1 MPAIPSADDQ
11 VAFLGKLQRLL
22 AEGDFQATYKYALL
36 VALADLAVEHGTDD
50 ERGLDLSVRQ
60 IGARFIEFYWRHAAP
75 YGVGRADAMPGV
87 LVQNKGVQ
95 AAVISAI
102 LAFRAQTGIVTEL
115 KARSHPA
122 YAALL
127 SEVSDT
133 VSKQPLNFLQNFG
146 GSTDAF
152 LYERSGRGQIRL
164 KIGVTFHLRR
174 YHALIQDLVRSRWL
188 GFIRANRVNRSI
200 LGEADDLE
208 EFLFETSRRSLALM
222 GEGLRKLEGALC
234 FYCRQS
240 LREADV
246 DHFVPFVHYARDL
259 AHNFVLAHPECNRSK
274 SDTLAG
280 KDHLERWL
288 ERIEMRRDAI
298 AEIGI
303 DAGIVVDA
311 AVCRRVAAWGYDNA
325 AMAGGQ
331 AWLRAR
337 LYEPIDVSYGWLFA
351 VGR

>member
-1 MPAIPSADDQ
+1 MRAAIPSAEDQ

-36 VALADLAVEHGTDD
+36 ASLADLAVEHGADD
-50 ERGLDLSVRQ
+50 ERPLELSIRQ

-95 AAVISAI
+95 AAVISNI
-102 LAFRAQTGIVTEL
+102 LAFRDRTGIVTEL
-115 KARSHPA
+115 QARSHPA
-122 YAALL
+122 YADLL

-146 GSTDAF
+146 GATDEF
-152 LYERSGRGQIRL
+152 LYERAGRGRIRL
-164 KIGVTFHLRR
+164 KIGIAFHLRR

-188 GFIRANRVNRSI
+188 GFIRANKLNRTI

-208 EFLFETSRRSLALM
+208 ESLFETSRRSLGLM
-222 GEGLRKLEGALC
+222 EQGLRKLEGAVC
-234 FYCRQS
+234 FYCKQS
-240 LREADV
+240 LREAEV

-280 KDHLERWL
+280 KEHLERWL
-288 ERIEMRRDAI
+288 ERLEVRRDAI
-298 AEIGI
+298 AQVGI
-303 DAGIVVDA
+303 DAGIVVDPM
-311 AVCRRVAAWGYDNA
+311 VCRRVAAWGYDNA

-331 AWLRAR
+331 GWIRPQQ
-337 LYEPIDVSYGWLFA
+337 YEPMDASYRSLS
-351 VGR
+351 

>member
-11 VAFLGKLQRLL
+11 VAFLGRLQRLL

-36 VALADLAVEHGTDD
+36 ASLADLAVEHGSDD
-50 ERGLDLSVRQ
+50 ERALELTVRQ

-75 YGVGRADAMPGV
+75 YGIGRTDATPGV
-87 LVQNKGVQ
+87 LVQNKGAQ
-95 AAVISAI
+95 AAVISSI
-102 LAFRAQTGIVTEL
+102 LAFRDRTGIVTEL
-115 KARSHPA
+115 KARSHA
-122 YAALL
+122 GYGALL

-146 GSTDAF
+146 GSIDEF
-152 LYERSGRGQIRL
+152 LYERAGRGKIHL
-164 KIGVTFHLRR
+164 KIGVAFHLRR

-222 GEGLRKLEGALC
+222 GEGLRKLEGAVC
-234 FYCRQS
+234 FYCKES

-246 DHFVPFVHYARDL
+246 DHFVPFAHYARDL
-259 AHNFVLAHPECNRSK
+259 AHNFVLTHPECNRSK

-280 KDHLERWL
+280 KLHLERWL
-288 ERIEMRRDAI
+288 ERLDVRRDAI

-303 DAGIVVDA
+303 DAGIVVDPI
-311 AVCRRVAAWGYDNA
+311 VCRRVAAWGYDNA

-331 AWLRAR
+331 AWIRAR
-337 LYEPIDVSYGWLFA
+337 LYEPIDTSYRLLF
-351 VGR
+351 

>member
-1 MPAIPSADDQ
+1 MPAIPSAEDQ

-36 VALADLAVEHGTDD
+36 AALADLAVEHGTDD
-50 ERGLDLSVRQ
+50 DRPLDLWVRQ

-75 YGVGRADAMPGV
+75 YGVGRADATPGV
-87 LVQNKGVQ
+87 LVQNKGIQ
-95 AAVISAI
+95 AAVISNI
-102 LAFRAQTGIVTEL
+102 LTFREQTGVVTEL
-115 KARSHPA
+115 RARSHPA
-122 YAALL
+122 YGALL

-133 VSKQPLNFLQNFG
+133 VSKQPLKFLQNFG
-146 GSTDAF
+146 GSTDEF
-152 LYERSGRGQIRL
+152 LYERAGRGKIRL
-164 KIGVTFHLRR
+164 KIGVAYQLRR

-188 GFIRANRVNRSI
+188 GFIRANRMNRSV

-208 EFLFETSRRSLALM
+208 EFLFETSRRSLVLM
-222 GEGLRKLEGALC
+222 GEGLRKLDGAVC
-234 FYCRQS
+234 FYCKES

-280 KDHLERWL
+280 RPHLERWL
-288 ERIEMRRDAI
+288 ERLEVRQDAV
-298 AEIGI
+298 AQIGF
-303 DAGIVVDA
+303 DAGIVVDPV
-311 AVCRRVAAWGYDNA
+311 VCRRVAAWGYDNA

-331 AWLRAR
+331 AWIRAR
-337 LYEPIDVSYGWLFA
+337 LYEPIDGSYRALFQ
-351 VGR
+351 